1 MVYTKVRFS
10 WYLDRLPIPIKVPT
24 MDGFRIEYVED
35 YPRYNYEEFT
45 LKGNIEE
52 DNINLYIK
60 DKFSYY
66 NNIKIL
72 LIEHYYYDND
82 GKKII

>member
-10 WYLDRLPIPIKVPT
+10 WYLCKLPIPIKVPT

-35 YPRYNYEEFT
+35 YPRYKYEEFT
-45 LKGNIEE
+45 LKGSIEE
-52 DNINLYIK
+52 DNVNLYIK
-60 DKFSYY
+60 DKFSLYS
-66 NNIKIL
+66 NIKIL